1 VASVLY
7 TREVPAHHEVEHT
20 YAPAPDAEP
29 PDLTAL
35 PGVADVGDPET
46 VDLCAVYFDTADLA
60 LRRAGV
66 TLRRRTGGGDEGWHL
81 KLPAKVGREEI
92 RWGLGSAHRA
102 PPRRLLQR
110 TRAWT
115 RGAPVVPVASIATRR
130 TERALR
136 AGDGTV
142 LAELADDRVTATA
155 EGSQDP
161 VSWREWEL
169 ELVAGEL
176 ALLEAADE
184 LMASA
189 GVPVSTLGRKILH
202 VLGDRVEEPAPPRF
216 RPKGPAR
223 DVLHRRLAEQVDDL
237 LLRDSQVRVGSA
249 EGVHQARVAC
259 RRLRSAL
266 ATYRPLVDRTVTDPL
281 RAELQWL
288 GRELAGARDAKVVR
302 QRLAG
307 LLDEEPPGLAGRV
320 ERARLRSTYDE
331 RARAAQAE
339 VLEVLDSDRYL
350 ALLDGLVRLVE
361 APPWTEVADRRARD
375 VLPGRVRRDFR
386 RLRRSVA
393 ALEDAPERD
402 PAMHRARKDA
412 KRLRYAAETLEP
424 VWGKNA
430 RRLAKEAKRLTTHLG
445 DRQDTV
451 VSRQHLVEIAREADA
466 AGESDFTWGRLHAR
480 EEARAEQYDR
490 DFGRVWHR
498 ASRKRLRAWL
508 R

>member
-1 VASVLY
+1 MVLY
-7 TREVPAHHEVEHT
+7 TRGVSEHREVEHT
-20 YAPAPDAEP
+20 YAPGPDAEP

-60 LRRAGV
+60 LLRAGV

-81 KLPAKVGREEI
+81 KLPAEVGREEI
-92 RWGLGSAHRA
+92 RWALGSARRA

-115 RGAPVVPVASIATRR
+115 RGAPVVPVATIETQR

-176 ALLEAADE
+176 DLLEAADDV
-184 LMASA
+184 MAAA
-189 GVPVSTLGRKILH
+189 GVSVSTVGRKILH
-202 VLGDRVEEPAPPRF
+202 VLGDRVAEQSPPRV

-223 DVLHRRLAEQVDDL
+223 DVLQRRLAEQVADL
-237 LLRDSQVRVGSA
+237 LRRDSQVRGGSA

-259 RRLRSAL
+259 RRLRGAL

-281 RAELQWL
+281 RDELQWL

-307 LLDEEPPGLAGRV
+307 LLDEEPAGLVGRV
-320 ERARLRSTYDE
+320 ERARLRSTYDG
-331 RARAAQAE
+331 RARVAQAE
-339 VLEVLDSDRYL
+339 VLEVLESDRYF
-350 ALLDGLVRLVE
+350 ALLDGLVHLVDE
-361 APPWTEVADRRARD
+361 PPWTEVADRRARD
-375 VLPGRVRRDFR
+375 VLPKRVRRDFR
-386 RLRRSVA
+386 RLARSVA
-393 ALEDAPERD
+393 ALEEAPERD
-402 PAMHRARKDA
+402 PAMHQARKDA

-424 VWGKNA
+424 VWGKDA
-430 RRLAKEAKRLTTHLG
+430 RRLAKAAKELTAHLG

-490 DFGRVWHR
+490 DFERVWHR